1 MIGTFSSCLL
11 YTRETAY
18 CNREVT
24 PNAAPW
30 QTAFRSGG
38 AVNETPVSVSLP
50 LGLAHGQTHNALLWN
65 GYLCLDTSVFDSTRA
80 MF

>member
-1 MIGTFSSCLL
+1 MVCTGPCSLQALIFTLHADKHGSNL
-11 YTRETAY
+11 ADG
-18 CNREVT
+18 
-24 PNAAPW
+24 
-30 QTAFRSGG
+30 SGG

-50 LGLAHGQTHNALLWN
+50 PGLAHRQTHNALLWN